1 MKPMNVDRTVIQ
13 LSSKPLHRS
22 FRIQDHYDLALLS
35 ALALA
40 LPLLPLLP
48 WPLLRLPLGLAMAL
62 GAPGYALAAAIFPRK
77 GDLDGVARAGLS
89 FGLSVAALPLLALAL
104 DALPW
109 GIRPMPIALSLAA
122 WIVCWDTVALLR
134 RWRLAPAGLAD
145 TPVAANPLGWW
156 RGLDA
161 PARLACA
168 AGALALALVLAAGG
182 YAMLAPDPTAR
193 TTEFYALGAEG
204 LAENYPREV
213 APGQPMQVRLGIAN
227 REGADARYRVEARSG
242 GELLAAAGPLDVAD
256 GATWQAPLR
265 YSLPRAG
272 DDQLVEIL
280 LFRGDDAAPYRQLR
294 LWVNVRG
301 MPS

>member
-1 MKPMNVDRTVIQ
+1 MNVDRTVIH

-40 LPLLPLLP
+40 LPLLLLLP
-48 WPLLRLPLGLAMAL
+48 WPLVRVPLGLAMAL

-77 GDLDGVARAGLS
+77 GDLDGAARAGLS

-109 GIRPMPIALSLAA
+109 GIRPMPIAISLAA
-122 WIVCWDTVALLR
+122 WIVCWDTVALVR
-134 RWRLAPAGLAD
+134 RWRLTPTGVAD
-145 TPVAANPLGWW
+145 TPPAANPLGWC
-156 RGLDA
+156 RGLDRRG
-161 PARLACA
+161 RLTYA
-168 AGALALALVLAAGG
+168 AGALALAGVLAAGG

-193 TTEFYALGAEG
+193 LTEFYALGAEG
-204 LAENYPREV
+204 LAESYPREV
-213 APGQPMQVRLGIAN
+213 APGEEMHVLLGIAN
-227 REGADARYRVEARSG
+227 REGAAGRYRVEVRSG
-242 GELLAAAGPLDVAD
+242 GELLAQLGPIDLAD

-272 DDQLVEIL
+272 DDQLVEIV
-280 LFRGDDAAPYRQLR
+280 LFRGDGLAPYRQLR